1 VGCCVDAMVIR
12 EEAHRLTTKG
22 TKGTKGTK
30 ERLGTETGKVDGG
43 EIGRRM
49 VRETG
54 RRMVVR

>member
-1 VGCCVDAMVIR
+1 MVIR